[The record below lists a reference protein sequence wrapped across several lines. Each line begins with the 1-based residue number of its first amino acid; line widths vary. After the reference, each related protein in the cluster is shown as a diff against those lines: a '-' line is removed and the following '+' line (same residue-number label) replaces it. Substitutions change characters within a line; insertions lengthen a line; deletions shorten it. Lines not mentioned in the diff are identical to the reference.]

1 MSFEPLNILNVLK
14 SCFSYGFKFSLLGM
28 PKKLIKY
35 TNFAAQITSLKY
47 FPNEIAFQLEKWN
60 SHSCTFVERSE

>member
-14 SCFSYGFKFSLLGM
+14 SCFSYGF
-28 PKKLIKY
+28 KLIKY